1 MVRKSKEEALETR
14 NLILDTAELV
24 FLEKG
29 VSGSTLNDIAKAAGL
44 TRGAIYWHF
53 KNKADLFDAMMKRVT
68 LPMEEFVQKSEDNS
82 LSDPLAYVCE
92 SALRVMRSLALEAR
106 TQRVFEITMLKL
118 ELVGDLQTLRE
129 RRLQSRQGCI
139 SNIEAG
145 FANAI
150 RKGQLPAHLNAR
162 MAAIGLH
169 SLIDGMIVNYVLAP
183 GSFDLIQQAEFAVG
197 AYVTGLR
204 ASEVWISP

>member
-68 LPMEEFVQKSEDNS
+68 LPMEEFVQKSEDAS
-82 LSDPLAYVCE
+82 LTDPLAYVCE
-92 SALRVMRSLALEAR
+92 SAMRVMRSLALEAR

-118 ELVGDLQTLRE
+118 ELVGDLQPLRE

-150 RKGQLPAHLNAR
+150 RKGQLPKNLNPR

-169 SLIDGMIVNYVLAP
+169 SMIDGMIVNYVLAP
-183 GSFDLIQQAEFAVG
+183 ESFELIPQAEFAIASFVE
-197 AYVTGLR
+197 GLR
-204 ASEVWISP
+204 ISV